1 MIDKGILMTPDTV
14 EALIKAGITDATVK
28 VTDLTGGGDHYKA
41 TVVSA
46 QFAGKSLV
54 QQHQL
59 VYGTVKSAMASEAIH
74 ALALETFTPEAWTAK
89 QST

>member
-1 MIDKGILMTPDTV
+1 MITPTAV
-14 EALIKAGITDATVK
+14 EAMIKGGITDAEVQ

-41 TVVSA
+41 VVVSA

-59 VYGTVKSAMASEAIH
+59 VYKTVNAAMATNEIH
-74 ALALETFTPEAWTAK
+74 ALALETHTPETWAA
-89 QST
+89 QSSQ

>member
-1 MIDKGILMTPDTV
+1 MTPANV
-14 EALIKAGITDATVK
+14 EATIQAGIADATVQA
-28 VTDLTGGGDHYKA
+28 TDLTGGGDHYKA
-41 TVVSA
+41 IVVSA

-59 VYGTVKSAMASEAIH
+59 VYGTVKEIMASGELH
-74 ALALETFTPEAWTAK
+74 ALTLETFTPEAWREQ